1 MAETINTYQ
10 ETPEDANH
18 TAEMLEKAEQLEQ
31 SPEEAR
37 PDWLPE
43 KFQSP
48 EAMAEAYRELEQK
61 MSKGEEPE
69 QPEDG
74 EEAEE
79 QEWDTDAPP
88 DQVEDYL
95 DQAGLNY
102 DAFVQEFMSQGGLS
116 DDAYAAL
123 EQAGIPQDIV
133 NQYIEGQQAI
143 ADDIKGQAFS
153 TIGGEQEYSRMI
165 DWATNNLSQGQI
177 DAFNA
182 SLETGD
188 VDQAMFAIQGL
199 AAQYRSDVGTN
210 PNLMSGGTTG
220 TSAGSYQ
227 SVAEVT
233 RDMADPRYDSD
244 PAFRQMVALK
254 LQSSNVI

>member
-61 MSKGEEPE
+61 LSKGEETE

-102 DAFVQEFMSQGGLS
+102 DAFVQEWYLC
-116 DDAYAAL
+116 
-123 EQAGIPQDIV
+123 
-133 NQYIEGQQAI
+133 
-143 ADDIKGQAFS
+143 
-153 TIGGEQEYSRMI
+153 QE
-165 DWATNNLSQGQI
+165 
-177 DAFNA
+177 
-182 SLETGD
+182 SL
-188 VDQAMFAIQGL
+188 
-199 AAQYRSDVGTN
+199 
-210 PNLMSGGTTG
+210 
-220 TSAGSYQ
+220 
-227 SVAEVT
+227 
-233 RDMADPRYDSD
+233 RDCLCLRY
-244 PAFRQMVALK
+244 
-254 LQSSNVI
+254 

>member
-10 ETPEDANH
+10 ETPEDASH

-31 SPEEAR
+31 TPEEAR

-61 MSKGEEPE
+61 LSRGEET
-69 QPEDG
+69 EDQD
-74 EEAEE
+74 EEAQEE
-79 QEWDTDAPP
+79 QEWDTEASP

-102 DAFVQEFMSQGGLS
+102 DAFVQEFMANGGLS
-116 DDAYAAL
+116 DDVYEAL
-123 EQAGIPQDIV
+123 QQAGIPQDIV
-133 NQYIEGQQAI
+133 DQYIEGQQAI
-143 ADDIKGQAFS
+143 ADDIKGQAYS
-153 TIGGEQEYSRMI
+153 TVGGEREYSRMI

-254 LQSSNVI
+254 LQNSNVI

>member
-10 ETPEDANH
+10 ETPEDASH

-31 SPEEAR
+31 TPEEAR

-61 MSKGEEPE
+61 LSRGEET
-69 QPEDG
+69 EDQD
-74 EEAEE
+74 EEAQEE
-79 QEWDTDAPP
+79 QEWDTEASP

-102 DAFVQEFMSQGGLS
+102 DAFVQEFMATGGLS
-116 DDAYAAL
+116 DDAYEAL
-123 EQAGIPQDIV
+123 QQAGIPQDIV
-133 NQYIEGQQAI
+133 DQYIEGQQAI
-143 ADDIKGQAFS
+143 ADDIKGQAYS
-153 TIGGEQEYSRMI
+153 TVGGEREYSRMI

-254 LQSSNVI
+254 LQNSNVI

>member
-1 MAETINTYQ
+1 
-10 ETPEDANH
+10 
-18 TAEMLEKAEQLEQ
+18 
-31 SPEEAR
+31 
-37 PDWLPE
+37 
-43 KFQSP
+43 
-48 EAMAEAYRELEQK
+48 
-61 MSKGEEPE
+61 
-69 QPEDG
+69 
-74 EEAEE
+74 
-79 QEWDTDAPP
+79 
-88 DQVEDYL
+88 
-95 DQAGLNY
+95 
-102 DAFVQEFMSQGGLS
+102 
-116 DDAYAAL
+116 
-123 EQAGIPQDIV
+123 
-133 NQYIEGQQAI
+133 
-143 ADDIKGQAFS
+143 
-153 TIGGEQEYSRMI
+153 MI

-254 LQSSNVI
+254 LQNSNVI

>member
-1 MAETINTYQ
+1 
-10 ETPEDANH
+10 
-18 TAEMLEKAEQLEQ
+18 
-31 SPEEAR
+31 
-37 PDWLPE
+37 
-43 KFQSP
+43 
-48 EAMAEAYRELEQK
+48 
-61 MSKGEEPE
+61 
-69 QPEDG
+69 
-74 EEAEE
+74 
-79 QEWDTDAPP
+79 
-88 DQVEDYL
+88 
-95 DQAGLNY
+95 
-102 DAFVQEFMSQGGLS
+102 
-116 DDAYAAL
+116 
-123 EQAGIPQDIV
+123 
-133 NQYIEGQQAI
+133 
-143 ADDIKGQAFS
+143 
-153 TIGGEQEYSRMI
+153 MI

-254 LQSSNVI
+254 FQNSNVI

>member
-10 ETPEDANH
+10 ETPEDASH

-31 SPEEAR
+31 TPEEAR

-61 MSKGEEPE
+61 LSRGEET
-69 QPEDG
+69 EDQD
-74 EEAEE
+74 EEAQEE
-79 QEWDTDAPP
+79 QEWDTEASP

-102 DAFVQEFMSQGGLS
+102 DAFVQEFMANGGFS
-116 DDAYAAL
+116 DDAYEAL
-123 EQAGIPQDIV
+123 QQAGIPQDIV
-133 NQYIEGQQAI
+133 DQYIEGQQAI
-143 ADDIKGQAFS
+143 ADDIKGQAYS
-153 TIGGEQEYSRMI
+153 TVGGEREYSRMI

-254 LQSSNVI
+254 LQNSNVI